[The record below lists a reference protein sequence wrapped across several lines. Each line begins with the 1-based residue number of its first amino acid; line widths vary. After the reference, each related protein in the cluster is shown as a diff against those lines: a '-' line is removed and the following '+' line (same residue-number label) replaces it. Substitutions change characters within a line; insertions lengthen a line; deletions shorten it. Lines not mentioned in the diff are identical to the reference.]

1 MAMMRPRDIASIDL
15 MSLVLGHS
23 KRKALLEE
31 TDSETTRRSQESS
44 ESDSDGS
51 EANEYAEGL
60 GYADQK
66 RCCQKSTSQFEFDH
80 HPKEEYFEQPKSY
93 QDDDSRC
100 LELPVLGSSDGSRAL
115 PSVLNELEVREAIK
129 DDASFACVSNWLA
142 DSPSAPGMLSVS
154 FSEERCAKRRR
165 LRAQRG
171 QSAPGQ
177 APAPVPA
184 AAACRSADP
193 TPEAGLKQ
201 IRAYSACLSVL
212 RQSQEN
218 TFDEEESLRILNALG
233 SQKIGKA
240 ELKGTGIGREL
251 AKAFWQRHRS
261 AAVARLAR
269 GLVDSWRQ
277 SLRPRV

>member
-1 MAMMRPRDIASIDL
+1 MATVLVPKQLCASQKGL
-15 MSLVLGHS
+15 LRSLVLGHA
-23 KRKALLEE
+23 KRKALAEE
-31 TDSETTRRSQESS
+31 TDSETTRRSEESS

-80 HPKEEYFEQPKSY
+80 HPREEYFEQPKSY
-93 QDDDSRC
+93 QSDDSRC
-100 LELPVLGSSDGSRAL
+100 LELPVLRSSDGSRAL

-129 DDASFACVSNWLA
+129 
-142 DSPSAPGMLSVS
+142 
-154 FSEERCAKRRR
+154 ERCAKRRR

-177 APAPVPA
+177 APVPVPA

-218 TFDEEESLRILNALG
+218 TFDEEESLRILSALG
-233 SQKIGKA
+233 SQKIGKE
-240 ELKGTGIGREL
+240 ELKATGIGREL

-261 AAVARLAR
+261 AAVARLAC